1 MKKISYILLFVI
13 LSNVVKAQ
21 LEVASQ
27 ENIQKFFQ
35 TKTYFVLEDDPFSE
49 CNVQLKSAAEKFWK
63 LTPFEIINVAEYE
76 KKKSNPSNSFVSIDE
91 VYFDGQKNM
100 TKYKFLCLYLGGKY
114 KTDSDMPQLCTIPL
128 AYSTEDESNYAYKIG
143 TLLIFIQNH
152 IQTINQHPEL
162 KKSSII
168 DYYQNNLG
176 QLSSKTLY
184 LIPEEIE
191 PKLRTEQAFKKIYP
205 YAFKFVTRND
215 IEKAI
220 DERNE
225 NVVFLHKVGPGNKIG
240 SKTYKILID
249 TKNATLYY
257 FDNHTVSESKPDVFL
272 EQDVKNL
279 IK

>member
-205 YAFKFVTRND
+205 YAFKFVTRDD